1 MKYFKD
7 VIKGYDNLN
16 TKEITKES
24 LKLEVKSIAY
34 NSKLVKKNYIF
45 VAIKGLKD
53 DGHKYIE
60 SAIKNKASIII
71 YDISA
76 DKNFIKNLKEKYK
89 NVCFVGSKNPRARK
103 RV

>member
-34 NSKLVKKNYIF
+34 NSKRK
-45 VAIKGLKD
+45 
-53 DGHKYIE
+53 
-60 SAIKNKASIII
+60 II
-71 YDISA
+71 YLLP
-76 DKNFIKNLKEKYK
+76 LK
-89 NVCFVGSKNPRARK
+89 A
-103 RV
+103 